1 MPPAMAA
8 TRVSL
13 RELADLAIGTPEV
26 GAVNFTALHTLIVA
40 MLKNLHLQDTQVD
53 FHSLSPEESRSS
65 EALRASFSSPQVAVI
80 KERRRSSIGRTPVHT
95 LENQVKDLGAQ
106 VQDLSR
112 QLRTMESHVQSVVTH
127 LQHFTP
133 QTVGLSIDT
142 PEWLGEQEVV
152 PPIPGM
158 ATPISKMATPMPGI
172 AMPTPRMPMPMPG
185 MATATPTPRMPTP
198 GPAMA
203 TPMTRMPM
211 PMPGMATA
219 TPMPRMRTPVPGMA
233 TPMPR
238 MTMLPPEAQIGV
250 TKIGMDSPQAMDMIQ
265 NVIEDVKTL
274 KEAHEKAQEDLREFP
289 ELMPQ
294 VRATESPPLPAQPVY
309 TEAQTP
315 KDSEPTKRRAK
326 DLSE

>member
-1 MPPAMAA
+1 MAA

-185 MATATPTPRMPTP
+185 MATATP
-198 GPAMA
+198 
-203 TPMTRMPM
+203 
-211 PMPGMATA
+211 
-219 TPMPRMRTPVPGMA
+219 MPRMRTPVPGMA

-250 TKIGMDSPQAMDMIQ
+250 TKIGMDSPQVSSRGAYDHPQLVRGGPSWVGRGQGWRRLWASLQPMLCPAGHGYDP
-265 NVIEDVKTL
+265 ER
-274 KEAHEKAQEDLREFP
+274 HRRRENP
-289 ELMPQ
+289 EG
-294 VRATESPPLPAQPVY
+294 SP
-309 TEAQTP
+309 
-315 KDSEPTKRRAK
+315 
-326 DLSE
+326 